1 MCFLVA
7 VLGVNF
13 LLVPMRPGRKSEWE
27 STYDIFL
34 AVSTS
39 FQGAFL
45 RLIFSRMMDMV
56 DLNLLVEIFNLQL
69 QSRIP
74 LAKPGYEKEME
85 LRAV

>member
-1 MCFLVA
+1 M
-7 VLGVNF
+7 NF

-39 FQGAFL
+39 FQGDFFP
-45 RLIFSRMMDMV
+45 RRMDMV
-56 DLNLLVEIFNLQL
+56 DLNLLLEIFNLQL

-85 LRAV
+85 VRAV

>member
-39 FQGAFL
+39 FQGDF
-45 RLIFSRMMDMV
+45 FSRMMDMV
-56 DLNLLVEIFNLQL
+56 DLNLLLEIFNLQL

-85 LRAV
+85 VRAV

>member
-27 STYDIFL
+27 PTYDIFL

-39 FQGAFL
+39 FQGAF
-45 RLIFSRMMDMV
+45 FSRMMDMV
-56 DLNLLVEIFNLQL
+56 DLDLLLEIFNLQL

-85 LRAV
+85 VRAV

>member
-39 FQGAFL
+39 FQGDFFP
-45 RLIFSRMMDMV
+45 RRMDMV
-56 DLNLLVEIFNLQL
+56 DLNLLLEIFNLQL

-85 LRAV
+85 VRAV